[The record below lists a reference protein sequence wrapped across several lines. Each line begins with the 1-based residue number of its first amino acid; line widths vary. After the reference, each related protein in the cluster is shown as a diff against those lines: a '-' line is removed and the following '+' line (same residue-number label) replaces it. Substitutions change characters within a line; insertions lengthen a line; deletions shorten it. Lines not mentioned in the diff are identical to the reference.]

1 MRFRRRFG
9 LGFLVLVLLGAIA
22 CGGSKAP
29 TTLPERYSDKG
40 TASWYGKQ
48 FHGRRTANGERFD
61 MYALTAAHRTLP
73 FGSIV
78 QVIDLENGGS
88 VRVRIN
94 DRGPFKRGR
103 IIDLSYAA
111 ARELRMVKRGVRF
124 ESSPPPSDIRDF
136 ASTLTSSLS
145 FLTGSRLRF

>member
-48 FHGRRTANGERFD
+48 FHGRLTANGERFD

-78 QVIDLENGGS
+78 QVTDLENGRS
-88 VRVRIN
+88 VAVRIN
-94 DRGPFKRGR
+94 DRGPFKGGR

-111 ARELRMVKRGVRF
+111 AKKLGMVKRGVV
-124 ESSPPPSDIRDF
+124 PVKI
-136 ASTLTSSLS
+136 TLV
-145 FLTGSRLRF
+145 RHK

>member
-9 LGFLVLVLLGAIA
+9 LVVLILVLLGAIA
-22 CGGSKAP
+22 CGGRKAP
-29 TTLPERYSDKG
+29 TTLPERYSDQG
-40 TASWYGKQ
+40 MASWYGRKY
-48 FHGRRTANGERFD
+48 HGRHTANGERFD

-78 QVIDLENGGS
+78 RVTDLENGGS
-88 VRVRIN
+88 VSVRIN

-111 ARELRMVKRGVRF
+111 AKKLRMVKRGVVRVK
-124 ESSPPPSDIRDF
+124 I
-136 ASTLTSSLS
+136 TLVH
-145 FLTGSRLRF
+145 RK